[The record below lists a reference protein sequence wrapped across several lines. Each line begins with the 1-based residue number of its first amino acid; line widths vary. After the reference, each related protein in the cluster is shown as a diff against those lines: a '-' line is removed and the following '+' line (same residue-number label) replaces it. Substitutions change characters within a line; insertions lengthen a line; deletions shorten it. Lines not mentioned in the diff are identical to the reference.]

1 MRDKREFLLI
11 CNQSNAMMNNIIF
24 KLRYYR
30 TVNSLGVHAGRVR
43 WNKSEEKSK
52 RIFGAQGKRKE
63 KRGSAN
69 NEREIERNRE
79 KEREVEGGGSPT
91 SEKKR
96 HREED

>member
-1 MRDKREFLLI
+1 M
-11 CNQSNAMMNNIIF
+11 
-24 KLRYYR
+24 
-30 TVNSLGVHAGRVR
+30 R

-79 KEREVEGGGSPT
+79 KEREVEGGGGVLHQRKRDT
-91 SEKKR
+91 EKRIKSTLALR
-96 HREED
+96 KKNVNNRILFLNPSSHIRIRIPSS

>member
-1 MRDKREFLLI
+1 M
-11 CNQSNAMMNNIIF
+11 
-24 KLRYYR
+24 
-30 TVNSLGVHAGRVR
+30 HAGRVR

-79 KEREVEGGGSPT
+79 KEREVEGGGVLHQRKRDT
-91 SEKKR
+91 EKRIKSTLALR
-96 HREED
+96 KKNVNNRILFLNPSSHIRIRIPSS